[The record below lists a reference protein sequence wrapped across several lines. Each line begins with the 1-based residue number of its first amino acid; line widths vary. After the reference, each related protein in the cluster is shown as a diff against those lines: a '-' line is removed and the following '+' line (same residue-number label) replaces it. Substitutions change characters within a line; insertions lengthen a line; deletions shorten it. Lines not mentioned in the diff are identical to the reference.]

1 MKIIDNK
8 LYKDILNVLI
18 NDENIDYIKNG
29 INKEI
34 NLTIEEYISEENS
47 DFVKK
52 VELPHWFYKN
62 KINKIYYSDI
72 IECIIYKEIINK
84 IINTSNI
91 VETQFVEEI
100 NTNNTTYLN
109 HSNFLEQLHV
119 NYNGKLNLQ
128 NFLQRNLYFL
138 ILDCNVINYIHQ
150 RNILP

>member
-52 VELPHWFYKN
+52 VELPH
-62 KINKIYYSDI
+62 
-72 IECIIYKEIINK
+72 
-84 IINTSNI
+84 
-91 VETQFVEEI
+91 
-100 NTNNTTYLN
+100 
-109 HSNFLEQLHV
+109 
-119 NYNGKLNLQ
+119 
-128 NFLQRNLYFL
+128 
-138 ILDCNVINYIHQ
+138 
-150 RNILP
+150 